1 MLASLVCEAAKLR
14 RSLALLL
21 CGAAPAMV
29 ALLGILVLTDQARA
43 RSWTTFSVGSAAI
56 WAYFMLPMTVTAL
69 TVLLA
74 QIEHGARSWNH
85 LLALPVAR
93 WRHHAAKAV
102 VAVLLVAGMSALL
115 WLALPLAGEAANA
128 IRGGGQ
134 LTGAYDWGGTAALLA
149 RMSASAVLLIAIQ
162 LWTALRFRSF
172 VPPLVLG
179 IGGTFVAVAATG
191 SRQGLYFPWLLP
203 TNALAS
209 DPGRADFA
217 LALGAGGGLVLLLLM
232 LVDLSRRELA

>member
-1 MLASLVCEAAKLR
+1 MLVSLVCEAAKLR

-21 CGAAPAMV
+21 CAAAPSMV
-29 ALLGILVLTDQARA
+29 ALLGVIILADQERA
-43 RSWTTFSVGSAAI
+43 RSWQNFSAGAAAI

-74 QIEHGARSWNH
+74 QLEHGARSWNH

-93 WRHHAAKAV
+93 WRHHAAKA
-102 VAVLLVAGMSALL
+102 AVTVILVAAMSLVL
-115 WLALPLAGEAANA
+115 WAALPFAGAVANI
-128 IRGGGQ
+128 IRGGSQ
-134 LTGAYDWGGTAALLA
+134 LTGAYDWGGVAALLA
-149 RMSASAVLLIAIQ
+149 RMFASALLLIAIQ

-172 VPPLVLG
+172 VPPLVVG

-191 SRQGLYFPWLLP
+191 SKQGLYFPWLLP

-209 DPGRADFA
+209 DPARADFA
-217 LALGAGGGLVLLLLM
+217 LTLGAGGGLVLFALM
-232 LVDLSRRELA
+232 LVDLARREFS